1 MRFKVVLDEPQQD
14 DSARIAVHSRLV
26 IGRLACRSRGGSPRV
41 TLKFA
46 SGHQQELS
54 VEVLEVDSP
63 EWLDGGRN
71 WSTWRFS
78 GLIWTAERSVTP
90 PASLNIEFGGD
101 IEQMI
106 MPWREF
112 SAAEN
117 LDYLRVRE
125 SLGQR
130 IKPLLRCITVLESG
144 RTCGSVLVGPEGLT
158 CPDCGS
164 SARRR
169 DGCVDFGASDD
180 LLRTKFRGRND
191 LPGSFFGDP
200 RTLET
205 VTRLHN
211 GLILDVGSGWRFHYE
226 PNVVHFDSV
235 HFPTTDV
242 VAEGSVLPFAD
253 ESFDAVFS
261 FSVLEH
267 VKDPMK
273 VVTEMKRVLK
283 KGGEIQVSAPH
294 LIQYHGHPD
303 HFFNP
308 TFRGLQHLL
317 GDDVEVELDETPQ
330 WGHPIWGLV
339 EILREWSAALP
350 PEAARRFAKTT
361 VSELSQPS
369 VQLFDRDFVR
379 DLDLAAARG
388 IATNNYI
395 IARKKH

>member
-1 MRFKVVLDEPQQD
+1 MFDEPQQD

-26 IGRLACRSRGGSPRV
+26 IGRLTCRSRDGCPRV

-46 SGHQQELS
+46 SGHQDELS
-54 VEVLEVDSP
+54 VEKIDADSP
-63 EWLDGGRN
+63 ECLEGSRN

-78 GLIWTAERSVTP
+78 GLIWTAERSIAP
-90 PASLNIEFGGD
+90 PVFLNIEFGGD

-112 SAAEN
+112 SAAET
-117 LDYLRVRE
+117 LDYLRARE
-125 SLGQR
+125 SLSHR
-130 IKPLLRCITVLESG
+130 IKPLLRCVTVLESG
-144 RTCGSVLVGPEGLT
+144 RTCGSALVGPESLT
-158 CPDCGS
+158 CPKCGS
-164 SARRR
+164 SARLR
-169 DGCVDFGASDD
+169 DSCVEFGTSDD
-180 LLRTKFRGRND
+180 FLRTKFRGRND

-205 VTRLHN
+205 VSRLRD

-226 PNVVHFDSV
+226 PNVVHFDSI

-253 ESFDAVFS
+253 ECFDAVFS

-267 VKDPMK
+267 VKDPMST
-273 VVTEMKRVLK
+273 VAEMKRVLK

-303 HFFNP
+303 HYFNP

-339 EILREWSAALP
+339 EILREWSTALP
-350 PEAARRFAKTT
+350 PEAAREFAKTT
-361 VSELSQPS
+361 VSELSQLS
-369 VQLFDRDFVR
+369 TQLFDRGFVR
-379 DLDLAAARG
+379 DLDLVAARG

-395 IARKKH
+395 IARKKT